1 MVLGFMFLLVIN
13 WYYKQTGHQKCVLT
27 IYVING
33 QKISFLFFTVS
44 MPRRI
49 IQQAVQVL
57 RRKEN

>member
-27 IYVING
+27 IYTG
-33 QKISFLFFTVS
+33 QKISFIFFTVS
-44 MPRRI
+44 MPRGI

-57 RRKEN
+57 RGKEN